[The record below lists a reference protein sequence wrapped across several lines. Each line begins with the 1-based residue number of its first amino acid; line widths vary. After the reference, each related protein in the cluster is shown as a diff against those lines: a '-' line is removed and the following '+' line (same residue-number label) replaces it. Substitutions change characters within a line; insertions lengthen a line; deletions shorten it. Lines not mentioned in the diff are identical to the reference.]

1 MEANLR
7 FVKLVSGYSE
17 EKRSEGV
24 GTEICSQF

>member
-24 GTEICSQF
+24 GREIRSQF